1 MQVVSK
7 EPRGRIVKES
17 KDHQAKSPVLGSFC
31 IVVRKTTNRRVPKK
45 KNWVRLL
52 PGQTRFCGACLEVS
66 IMITGFCQRTG
77 WFSFAI
83 AWGWGMQTLE
93 LVSNRLPLGVIASR
107 LGIVNCIV
115 MSAAF

>member
-52 PGQTRFCGACLEVS
+52 PLRSDSLLWGLLGSFDYDYGLLSKDRMVFFRDCLGLGYADARA
-66 IMITGFCQRTG
+66 GFEPSTVRG
-77 WFSFAI
+77 
-83 AWGWGMQTLE
+83 
-93 LVSNRLPLGVIASR
+93 
-107 LGIVNCIV
+107 
-115 MSAAF
+115 